1 MTEHPRAVYNDVKNI
16 LRNEFCGDDYK
27 CALEPKSRCTK
38 FTRSTDISTFC
49 PQLKQ
54 IIQEL
59 YNIVEPDTVE
69 LIAVNHIIAELEPS
83 LRESVKIL
91 QLTGHA
97 RLENVL
103 ELIKSKMV
111 SEMSN
116 ISQLSPTFN
125 AAATVPNY
133 VSQQDRFDR
142 LEIINLL
149 ATATRKGLIKKIQR
163 SPFYSIMMDATS
175 DISRID
181 QLCHY
186 PVD

>member
-1 MTEHPRAVYNDVKNI
+1 MKNI

-27 CALEPKSRCTK
+27 RALESKLRCTK

-49 PQLKQ
+49 PQLRQ

-69 LIAVNHIIAELEPS
+69 LIAVNHIAELEPS

-97 RLENVL
+97 RLVNVL
-103 ELIKSKMV
+103 ELIKLKMV

-116 ISQLSPTFN
+116 LSPLSPTFN

-142 LEIINLL
+142 LENLVEKLSHQVAILTTNSNTRRQQINITSIYCENCRKPGHVKEP
-149 ATATRKGLIKKIQR
+149 ATTGQPPL
-163 SPFYSIMMDATS
+163 
-175 DISRID
+175 
-181 QLCHY
+181 
-186 PVD
+186 V